1 MPSAMI
7 HLEIAKKYDPNAST
21 LFLLGNLAP
30 DCIDIRAIKDHT
42 HFRDRADR
50 ETALSE
56 LKAKTDLDDPF
67 HKGILLHLFADRR
80 WDAHAQ
86 SRYKHFFQGDAE
98 LFKQYRHEIGI
109 ASAYLYRHRDWAD
122 PSWTAMRGLDPAL
135 YASSPDFPP
144 EEIHQYLEKNQEWH
158 RTLDCPPSE
167 LFPMSFID
175 TFTDETADLF
185 KKWLEK

>member
-7 HLEIAKKYDPNAST
+7 HLEIAKKYDTNAST

-30 DCIDIRAIKDHT
+30 DCIDIREIKDHT
-42 HFRDRADR
+42 HFRDRTDR
-50 ETALSE
+50 EEALEE
-56 LKAKTDLDDPF
+56 LKAATDLSNPF

-86 SRYKHFFQGDAE
+86 SKYKHFFGGDRE

-109 ASAYLYRHRDWAD
+109 ASAYLYKHRDWAD
-122 PSWTAMRGLDPAL
+122 PAWTAMRDLPL
-135 YASSPDFPP
+135 SMYASSPDFPP
-144 EEIHQYLEKNQEWH
+144 EAIHDYLTINQGWH
-158 RTLDCPPSE
+158 QKLDCEPSE
-167 LFPMSFID
+167 LFPMSFIN

-185 KKWLEK
+185 TKWLEK